1 MVIPGNDVHCASD
14 DLLAS
19 QGDAMADLEPQDA
32 EPEIPDRAAVKP
44 FPIVAIGASAGGLEA
59 FEGFFAKMP
68 ADGGLAFVL
77 IQHLDPTHKSMLP
90 ELVAR
95 FTEMPVCEI
104 SNGMVVAPNH
114 VYVIPPDRDLGI
126 LRGRLHLF
134 EPVERRGLRRPI
146 DFFFHSLALD
156 RGASAVAM
164 VFSGTGSEGAQGV
177 RDIKA
182 AGGVVLVQEP
192 ETAKFDGM
200 PRASLAT
207 GAADLVVPV
216 AKMVEPLLALAR
228 GQRPDR
234 PPRPPD
240 CDADPA
246 DHLNKII
253 LLLRTHTGHDL
264 SLYKPN
270 TLVRRIKQ
278 RMLVHRLERIGDY
291 VRYLQ
296 ENPREAPALFNEV
309 LIGVTRFF
317 RDPET
322 FAALKAAVIPALTAQ
337 RRPEDEIRVWV
348 PACSTGEEALTIALL
363 LHERLD
369 GSGQEAKVR
378 IFATDIDRRAI
389 TKARAGLYPAAIAED
404 VPPELLARYFSPEG
418 SGYRVSK
425 RIRDSIVFAEH
436 SLFRDPPFA
445 RLDLI
450 SCRNLLIYIGSQL
463 QKKAVL
469 LFHYALRPEGYLFL
483 GTSESI
489 GDVPDLF
496 SVVDRKMKLYQRKGG
511 APPRLPALTFG
522 PIRPTRSTPPEDVV
536 MEKTESLLAL
546 SGEIE
551 KMILTEVTP
560 ACVIINR
567 KLDILFF
574 HGSTGKY
581 LEPAPGT
588 AALNVLAMARDGLK
602 AALAVALNTVF
613 DQPGEIVCPRL
624 RVLSDGD
631 QRLVTLRVR
640 PLTGL
645 PSLRGLALILFD
657 DLAADPVEPA
667 GERGAEPP
675 PGASQRIRDLERELR
690 ASKEYLRITIEELE
704 AANEELKSTNE
715 ELQSSMEELQSI
727 NEEHETARE
736 ELQSVNEELVTTNC
750 QLESK
755 VEELAAAND
764 DMANLLASTDIG
776 TIFLDRKLLIKRFT
790 PAVTHVYN
798 LIETDIGRPL
808 SDIAANLSY
817 TRLIADAALVLNTLV
832 PRVSEGSTREGRWF
846 RVRIL
851 PYRTTEGVI
860 DGVVVTF
867 IDITDQ
873 KLLES
878 RSRLATVVRDS
889 NDAVTVVDFAGR
901 ILAWNRGAE
910 HIYGFPEAEAVGETI
925 DTVFGEPRQREIRDL
940 LRRVAAGERI
950 EPFETGRQTKEG
962 RTIPVQ
968 VTATILRDEQE
979 RPQAVATTE
988 RDLSEILTGRL
999 LRQEI
1004 ALLRALPL
1012 PVVIEDGDGVVIELN
1027 EAAEALFGTAR
1038 QQAIGQ
1044 PAARLLPPDDGAESE
1059 RLLARC
1065 RQGQTVRCAAGRC
1078 RLGDGSVRALP
1089 LTLMSLPTGTVATI
1103 VEALP

>member
-1 MVIPGNDVHCASD
+1 
-14 DLLAS
+14 
-19 QGDAMADLEPQDA
+19 MADPESQDA
-32 EPEIPDRAAVKP
+32 ELPLPEDVAATGRH

-68 ADGGLAFVL
+68 VDSGLAFIL

-104 SNGMVVAPNH
+104 ADGMTVVPNH

-126 LRGRLHLF
+126 LRGTLHLF
-134 EPVERRGLRRPI
+134 EPAERRGLRHPI
-146 DFFFHSLALD
+146 DFFFHSLGLD
-156 RGASAVAM
+156 RGKDAVAM

-177 RDIKA
+177 RDIKG

-192 ETAKFDGM
+192 ETAKFDSM
-200 PRASLAT
+200 PRAAVAT
-207 GAADLVVPV
+207 GVADLVVPV
-216 AKMVEPLLALAR
+216 AKMVEPLLALAQ
-228 GQRPDR
+228 GHRPKR
-234 PPRPPD
+234 LLRPPD
-240 CDADPA
+240 SDADPT
-246 DHLNKII
+246 DYLNKII
-253 LLLRTHTGHDL
+253 LLLRTQTGHDL

-270 TLVRRIKQ
+270 TLARRIKQ
-278 RMLVHRLERIGDY
+278 RMLVHRLEHIGDY
-291 VRYLQ
+291 VRFLQ
-296 ENPREAPALFNEV
+296 ETSREASALFNEV

-317 RDPET
+317 RDPDT
-322 FAALKAAVIPALTAQ
+322 FAALKDVVIPALTDQ
-337 RRPEDEIRVWV
+337 RRPDDEVRVWV
-348 PACSTGEEALTIALL
+348 PGCSTGEEAVSIALL
-363 LHERLD
+363 LHERLAEL
-369 GSGQEAKVR
+369 GQETRVR
-378 IFATDIDRRAI
+378 IFASDIDRRAI
-389 TKARAGLYPAAIAED
+389 AKARAGLYPEAIAKD
-404 VPPELLARYFSPEG
+404 VPPDLLRRYFSTEG
-418 SGYRVSK
+418 SAYRVSK
-425 RIRDSIVFAEH
+425 TIRDSIVFAEH
-436 SLFRDPPFA
+436 SLFRDPPFS

-450 SCRNLLIYIGSQL
+450 SCRNLLIYIGSPL

-496 SVVDRKMKLYQRKGG
+496 SIVDRKMKIYQRKGG
-511 APPRLPALTFG
+511 APLRLPSLTFG
-522 PIRPTRSTPPEDVV
+522 PTPPTRSAPSEDIV
-536 MEKTESLLAL
+536 MEKPESLLAL

-560 ACVIINR
+560 PCVIINR
-567 KLDILFF
+567 KFDILFF

-588 AALNVLAMARDGLK
+588 AALNVLAMAREGLK
-602 AALAVALNTVF
+602 AALAVALNSVF
-613 DQPGEIVCPRL
+613 DQPGDVVCPRL
-624 RVLSDGD
+624 RVGSEGD

-640 PLTGL
+640 PLTSL
-645 PSLRGLALILFD
+645 PSLRGLALIMFD
-657 DLAADPVEPA
+657 ELAADPVEPV
-667 GERGAEPP
+667 GESGGEAQLGAP
-675 PGASQRIRDLERELR
+675 QRIRDLERELQ
-690 ASKEYLRITIEELE
+690 ASKEYLRTTIEELE

-776 TIFLDRKLLIKRFT
+776 TIFLDRKLHIKRFT

-798 LIETDIGRPL
+798 LIQTDIGRPL

-817 TRLIADAALVLNTLV
+817 SRLISDAVLVLNTLV
-832 PRVSEGSTREGRWF
+832 PRVSEGSTREGRWY

-860 DGVVVTF
+860 DGVVITF

-910 HIYGFPEAEAVGETI
+910 HVYGFAECEAVGETI

-940 LRRVAAGERI
+940 LRRVAAGDRI
-950 EPFETGRQTKEG
+950 EPFETNRQTRDG

-968 VTATILRDEQE
+968 VTATILRDDQE

-988 RDLSEILTGRL
+988 RDLSETLTGRQQ
-999 LRQEI
+999 RQEV
-1004 ALLRALPL
+1004 ALLQALPL
-1012 PVVIEDGDGVVIELN
+1012 PVVIEDGDGVLIDLN
-1027 EAAEALFGTAR
+1027 HAAEVLFGTSR
-1038 QQAIGQ
+1038 DQAIGQ
-1044 PAARLLPPDDGAESE
+1044 PAASLLPPDDLAESE
-1059 RLLARC
+1059 RQLALC
-1065 RQGQTVRCAAGRC
+1065 RQGQTIRCAGGRR
-1078 RLGDGSVRALP
+1078 RLSDGSVRAVP
-1089 LTLMSLPTGTVATI
+1089 LILISLPAGSVATI